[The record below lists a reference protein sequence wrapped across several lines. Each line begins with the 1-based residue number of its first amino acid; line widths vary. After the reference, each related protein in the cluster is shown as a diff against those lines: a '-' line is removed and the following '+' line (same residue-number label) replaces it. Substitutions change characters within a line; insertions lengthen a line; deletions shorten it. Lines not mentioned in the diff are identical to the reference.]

1 MKDRV
6 VSPLVL
12 FNVCEVLKPIH
23 SVQYHE
29 VQMTYQQ
36 LAKIYGYDPVTVSR
50 DWKSRGLDISQSDDE
65 IYQWVTD
72 NILIPLRGQTDL
84 REETQK
90 EQLRLARAKADIE
103 EMEADLKRKNLIEVD
118 YVTETLSGYFHQLKT
133 MLRGI
138 PNTTYIELFAS
149 EDANHLRIILRDKID
164 EVLRDIGSYEYEEEE
179 DENGLSES
187 EENDSHFERIG
198 TGNITTRESTSK

>member
-1 MKDRV
+1 
-6 VSPLVL
+6 
-12 FNVCEVLKPIH
+12 
-23 SVQYHE
+23 
-29 VQMTYQQ
+29 MTYQQ

-50 DWKSRGLDISQSDDE
+50 DWKSRGLDITQTDDE

-118 YVTETLSGYFHQLKT
+118 YVTETLSGYFHQLKS

-198 TGNITTRESTSK
+198 TGNLTTRESTSE